1 MVITSISKVQTNLS
15 HLRGLLEHLCCKYAN
30 RKPANF
36 DDFDHVIT
44 FDDHFDRNYHMRE
57 QKYGSQEKICLVLDC
72 SKTDILHNVFNK
84 LFHHHHLGFFGK
96 AMIY

>member
-1 MVITSISKVQTNLS
+1 MITSISKVQTNLS
-15 HLRGLLEHLCCKYAN
+15 HLRGLLEHLCCKHAN

-57 QKYGSQEKICLVLDC
+57 QKYGSQEKICLVLD
-72 SKTDILHNVFNK
+72 ILILIFSTTYSTN
-84 LFHHHHLGFFGK
+84 FF
-96 AMIY
+96 IIIIIIILDFLERP